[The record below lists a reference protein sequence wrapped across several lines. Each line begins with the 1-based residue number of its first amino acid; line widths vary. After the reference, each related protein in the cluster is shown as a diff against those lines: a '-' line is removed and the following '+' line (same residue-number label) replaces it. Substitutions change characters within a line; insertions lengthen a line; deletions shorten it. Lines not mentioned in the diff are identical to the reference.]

1 MTITPFLSRIGRTA
15 MAGCAAALAMLAA
28 PAAAQQQQTYPNRPI
43 HLVVGF
49 AAGSGADILARYYAN
64 KLNEELGQ
72 TIVVENKPG
81 ANGNIAAQGV
91 TQSKPDG
98 YTLLF
103 APSAAMSG
111 GRYLYKNLPYD
122 SQKDF
127 VLVGPLLDV
136 AFVLAV
142 GAASPVKSVAE
153 LTALLKS
160 KPKARYGTSNS
171 TAIAATQLYKTRT
184 GVEAT
189 QVVYR
194 TTADAIGDLADATLD
209 FMFLDGVFALSQQK
223 TGKVRLLATTSTRI
237 DNAPDVPTMEEAGIK
252 DYGFSVFWMLAAPA
266 GTPAPIVTKLN
277 GALKKIAEMDETRK
291 FLANTA
297 SKPLYA
303 TPEETAERLA
313 KDIQLWGEIAKAG
326 NFEPQ

>member
-1 MTITPFLSRIGRTA
+1 MNRRTV
-15 MAGCAAALAMLAA
+15 MFAGGALALAALAT
-28 PAAAQQQQTYPNRPI
+28 PAAAQDYPNRPI
-43 HLVVGF
+43 HMSVGF

-64 KLNEELGQ
+64 KLNIELGQ
-72 TIVVENKPG
+72 NVVIENKPG

-91 TQSKPDG
+91 VQSKPDG

-103 APSAAMSG
+103 APSAAISG
-111 GRYLYKNLPYD
+111 GRYLYKNMPYD
-122 SQKDF
+122 SLRDF

-136 AFVLAV
+136 AFVMAV

-171 TAIAATQLYKTRT
+171 TAIAATQLYKTRA

-189 QVVYR
+189 QVAYR
-194 TTADAIGDLADATLD
+194 TTADAIGDLADGTLD

-223 TGKVRLLATTSTRI
+223 AGRVRLLATTGTRV
-237 DNAPDVPTMEEAGIK
+237 DNAPDVPTMTEAGIK
-252 DYGFSVFWMLAAPA
+252 DYSFSVFWMLAAPKD
-266 GTPAPIVTKLN
+266 TPAPVVNKIN
-277 GALKKIAEMDETRK
+277 AALKKISEMEETRT

-303 TPEETAERLA
+303 TPAETTDKVA
-313 KDIQLWGEIAKAG
+313 KDIGVWGEIAKAG